1 LRIALGV
8 TIVAGGITYLAN
20 WHERSFV
27 TCAAVFLAVASS
39 ALVVIGL
46 ITPVASIMVAVS
58 TIAAVL
64 PSLPGSTGTLFDTK
78 PLMVDVIVMS
88 IALAFLGPG
97 AFSLDARLF
106 GRREIIIP
114 NTSPSSKF

>member
-1 LRIALGV
+1 
-8 TIVAGGITYLAN
+8 
-20 WHERSFV
+20 
-27 TCAAVFLAVASS
+27 
-39 ALVVIGL
+39 LVVIGL
-46 ITPVASIMVAVS
+46 ITPVASIMVALS

-64 PSLPGSTGTLFDTK
+64 SSLPEPTGTLFDTK
-78 PLMVDVIVMS
+78 PLLIDVSVMA
-88 IALAFLGPG
+88 IAVALLGPG